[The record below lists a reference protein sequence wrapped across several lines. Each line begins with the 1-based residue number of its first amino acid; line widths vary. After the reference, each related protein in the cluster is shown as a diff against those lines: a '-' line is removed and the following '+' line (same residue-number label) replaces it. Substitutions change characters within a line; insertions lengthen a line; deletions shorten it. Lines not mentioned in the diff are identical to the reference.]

1 MTDRHSGYVV
11 VLDKD
16 VREDD
21 AQPIIAA
28 IKQIRG
34 VADVVPNV
42 TNTGELI
49 MSVRRDGH
57 WIDGLV
63 KAIETI
69 RTT

>member
-57 WIDGLV
+57 WFDGLV